1 MKDLVWEL
9 FLMVRELMP
18 ASEAATRRQ
27 QEWAARFHE
36 LEVVA
41 ERVQVVDTADHDD
54 DDDNEPAADPHEHGV
69 PARPRTRKKR

>member
-9 FLMVRELMP
+9 FLFVRELMP
-18 ASEAATRRQ
+18 ASETATRRQ

-41 ERVQVVDTADHDD
+41 ERVQVVDTADHDEE
-54 DDDNEPAADPHEHGV
+54 EPEDPHEHGA
-69 PARPRTRKKR
+69 PARPKSAKRKR

>member
-18 ASEAATRRQ
+18 ASEANFRRQ

-36 LEVVA
+36 LEAVA
-41 ERVQVVDTADHDD
+41 DRAQAVDTADHNDD
-54 DDDNEPAADPHEHGV
+54 DDDDDEDPHEHGV
-69 PARPRTRKKR
+69 PVRARGTRKKR